1 MNVTR
6 AFAINVRMY
15 RKRLGLS
22 QEAFAERCH
31 LHRIYISSLEL
42 EKRNISLK
50 NVQAIADALGVEP
63 YRLFLDPSV
72 EYDGAL
78 KYGKG
83 AADASS
89 DGSAPTEGAD
99 A

>member
-1 MNVTR
+1 MTR
-6 AFAINVRMY
+6 VFATNVRMC

-31 LHRIYISSLEL
+31 LHRTYISSLEL

-63 YRLFLDPSV
+63 YRLFLGPSI
-72 EYDGAL
+72 EYDGAE
-78 KYGKG
+78 KYAARAAG
-83 AADASS
+83 ADS
-89 DGSAPTEGAD
+89 DGAMPVEGTD